1 MREMAEADLG
11 VMRAETR
18 GRVAELHAAIS
29 SSRRLASLYTN
40 AILPQAEA
48 AAASA
53 LVAYRAGAVD
63 FMTVV
68 EDRMTVNRYRQE
80 LVALDAAQAI
90 AWIELEMLLDR
101 PLLTTANRNGGE

>member
-1 MREMAEADLG
+1 M
-11 VMRAETR
+11 
-18 GRVAELHAAIS
+18 HAAIAT
-29 SSRRLASLYTN
+29 SRLLAWLYRN
-40 AILPQAEA
+40 SILPQAEA

-101 PLLTTANRNGGE
+101 PLLLAADRRGGA